1 VGCESSCGRGCYA
14 AVGRTASWKR
24 NFQENGQISWKWSQA
39 RNLPESV
46 QIDLTQLRLPEIP
59 RLMARE
65 KARPKTK
72 TSPRSAVEKKPPV
85 PEVAKAAR
93 QAPRARSEAKS
104 PMEPAREL
112 GESGDSP
119 DVGSALRQ
127 LRSERGLSLDKLA
140 YESRVSRAM
149 LSQIELGRS
158 TPTITVLWR
167 IARALGV
174 PFSALLGGPA
184 PEDPLVFRSTR
195 AKLLKSADGSFSTRA
210 LFPLDRPHTAEFYEL
225 RLAPRGV
232 ELADSHAPGTTENLV
247 VTAGA
252 LEIRLG
258 GMSIELRAGDAT
270 YFQADVPHEY
280 RNPTAHETVAYLV
293 MTYAHRP

>member
-1 VGCESSCGRGCYA
+1 
-14 AVGRTASWKR
+14 
-24 NFQENGQISWKWSQA
+24 
-39 RNLPESV
+39 
-46 QIDLTQLRLPEIP
+46 
-59 RLMARE
+59 MARE
-65 KARPKTK
+65 KTTNKSRNSPRTAAEKK
-72 TSPRSAVEKKPPV
+72 TSAL
-85 PEVAKAAR
+85 EVAKLSK
-93 QAPRARSEAKS
+93 APPRTRGEAKL
-104 PMEPAREL
+104 PAEVATR
-112 GESGDSP
+112 GSAASHDSP

-184 PEDPLVFRSTR
+184 PEDPLVFRAAR

-210 LFPLDRPHTAEFYEL
+210 LFPLDRPHLAEFYEL
-225 RLAPRGV
+225 RLVPRGV
-232 ELADSHAPGTTENLV
+232 EMADSHAPGTTENLV

-258 GMSIELRAGDAT
+258 GLTIDLRAGDAT
-270 YFQADVPHEY
+270 FFQADVPHEY
-280 RNPTAHETVAYLV
+280 RNPTGHDTVAYLV
-293 MTYAHRP
+293 MTYAHKP

>member
-1 VGCESSCGRGCYA
+1 
-14 AVGRTASWKR
+14 
-24 NFQENGQISWKWSQA
+24 
-39 RNLPESV
+39 
-46 QIDLTQLRLPEIP
+46 
-59 RLMARE
+59 MARE
-65 KARPKTK
+65 KARTRSKAQPRTAAEKKSPPPEGTK
-72 TSPRSAVEKKPPV
+72 TARVPARARNDGKASAE
-85 PEVAKAAR
+85 AAR
-93 QAPRARSEAKS
+93 
-104 PMEPAREL
+104 EPVVV
-112 GESGDSP
+112 SDSP

-184 PEDPLVFRSTR
+184 PEDPLVFRSSR

-232 ELADSHAPGTTENLV
+232 ELADSHAPGTTENIV
-247 VTAGA
+247 VTAGT

-258 GMSIELRAGDAT
+258 GMTIDLKVGDAT

-280 RNPTAHETVAYLV
+280 RNPTGHDTVAYLV

>member
-1 VGCESSCGRGCYA
+1 
-14 AVGRTASWKR
+14 
-24 NFQENGQISWKWSQA
+24 
-39 RNLPESV
+39 
-46 QIDLTQLRLPEIP
+46 
-59 RLMARE
+59 MARE
-65 KARPKTK
+65 KPRTKARTA
-72 TSPRSAVEKKPPV
+72 PRIAVEKKPAAAGGK
-85 PEVAKAAR
+85 VARTSAR
-93 QAPRARSEAKS
+93 VRG
-104 PMEPAREL
+104 EPKVSADEARETASS
-112 GESGDSP
+112 GESP

-184 PEDPLVFRSTR
+184 PEDPLVFRAAR
-195 AKLLKSADGSFSTRA
+195 AKLLKSADGTFSTRA
-210 LFPLDRPHTAEFYEL
+210 LFPLDRPHAAEFYEL

-252 LEIRLG
+252 LEIHLPG
-258 GMSIELRAGDAT
+258 TTIELRVGDAT

-280 RNPTAHETVAYLV
+280 RNPTGHDTVAYLV

>member
-1 VGCESSCGRGCYA
+1 
-14 AVGRTASWKR
+14 
-24 NFQENGQISWKWSQA
+24 
-39 RNLPESV
+39 
-46 QIDLTQLRLPEIP
+46 
-59 RLMARE
+59 MARD
-65 KARPKTK
+65 KTRTKSK
-72 TSPRSAVEKKPPV
+72 TSPRTVVDKKPPQPDAAKV
-85 PEVAKAAR
+85 SRASARARAEAKASPNVAK
-93 QAPRARSEAKS
+93 
-104 PMEPAREL
+104 EPATS
-112 GESGDSP
+112 GESP

-184 PEDPLVFRSTR
+184 PEDPLVFRAAR

-232 ELADSHAPGTTENLV
+232 ELADSHAPGTTENIV
-247 VTAGA
+247 VTSGV

-258 GMSIELRAGDAT
+258 GMTIDLKAGDAT

-280 RNPTAHETVAYLV
+280 RNPTGHDTVAYLV

>member
-1 VGCESSCGRGCYA
+1 MSRDKTRTKSKTHARAAADKKAQSADVTKLSKAVARVRGEA
-14 AVGRTASWKR
+14 AVDA
-24 NFQENGQISWKWSQA
+24 
-39 RNLPESV
+39 
-46 QIDLTQLRLPEIP
+46 
-59 RLMARE
+59 
-65 KARPKTK
+65 
-72 TSPRSAVEKKPPV
+72 AVEPV
-85 PEVAKAAR
+85 AAI
-93 QAPRARSEAKS
+93 
-104 PMEPAREL
+104 
-112 GESGDSP
+112 DSP
-119 DVGSALRQ
+119 EVGSALRQ
-127 LRSERGLSLDKLA
+127 LRAERGLSLDKLA

-184 PEDPLVFRSTR
+184 PEDPLVFRAVR
-195 AKLLKSADGSFSTRA
+195 AKLLKSSDGSFSTRA
-210 LFPLDRPHTAEFYEL
+210 LFPLDRPHLAEFYEL

-232 ELADSHAPGTTENLV
+232 EQADAHAPGTSENIV

-252 LEIRLG
+252 LEIRVG
-258 GMSIELRAGDAT
+258 GTTIDLKVGDAT

-280 RNPTAHETVAYLV
+280 HNPTGHETVAYLV

>member
-1 VGCESSCGRGCYA
+1 
-14 AVGRTASWKR
+14 
-24 NFQENGQISWKWSQA
+24 
-39 RNLPESV
+39 
-46 QIDLTQLRLPEIP
+46 
-59 RLMARE
+59 MARE
-65 KARPKTK
+65 KARSKPK
-72 TSPRSAVEKKPPV
+72 TSPRTAPEKKGPA
-85 PEVAKAAR
+85 PEAVKAPKRAAR
-93 QAPRARSEAKS
+93 SVAAPKVQQEA
-104 PMEPAREL
+104 AREPL
-112 GESGDSP
+112 APGDSP

-184 PEDPLVFRSTR
+184 PEDPLVYRAAR

-225 RLAPRGV
+225 RLAPKGV

-258 GMSIELRAGDAT
+258 GVNIDLRAGDAT

>member
-1 VGCESSCGRGCYA
+1 
-14 AVGRTASWKR
+14 
-24 NFQENGQISWKWSQA
+24 
-39 RNLPESV
+39 
-46 QIDLTQLRLPEIP
+46 
-59 RLMARE
+59 MARE

-72 TSPRSAVEKKPPV
+72 TSPRTVAEKKTPMQESP
-85 PEVAKAAR
+85 K
-93 QAPRARSEAKS
+93 APRARVEAKS
-104 PMEPAREL
+104 PSEPARDAVQA
-112 GESGDSP
+112 GEAP

-184 PEDPLVFRSTR
+184 PEDPLVFRANR

-225 RLAPRGV
+225 RLAPRGI

-258 GMSIELRAGDAT
+258 GMTIELRAGDAT
-270 YFQADVPHEY
+270 YFQADLPHEY

>member
-1 VGCESSCGRGCYA
+1 
-14 AVGRTASWKR
+14 
-24 NFQENGQISWKWSQA
+24 
-39 RNLPESV
+39 
-46 QIDLTQLRLPEIP
+46 
-59 RLMARE
+59 MARE
-65 KARPKTK
+65 KARSKSKTN
-72 TSPRSAVEKKPPV
+72 PRTAAEKKPAAS
-85 PEVAKAAR
+85 EVTKPPR
-93 QAPRARSEAKS
+93 PAPRARV
-104 PMEPAREL
+104 EPKVQAEVAREPSS
-112 GESGDSP
+112 SGDSP
-119 DVGSALRQ
+119 DVGSALRH

-174 PFSALLGGPA
+174 PFSALLGDPA
-184 PEDPLVFRSTR
+184 PEDALVFRATR
-195 AKLLKSADGSFSTRA
+195 AKLLKSADGTFSTRA

-225 RLAPRGV
+225 RLAPRSV
-232 ELADSHAPGTTENLV
+232 EMADSHAPGTTENLV

-252 LEIRLG
+252 LEIRAG
-258 GMSIELRAGDAT
+258 SVTIDLRAGDAT

-280 RNPTAHETVAYLV
+280 RNPTAHEAVAYLV

>member
-1 VGCESSCGRGCYA
+1 
-14 AVGRTASWKR
+14 
-24 NFQENGQISWKWSQA
+24 
-39 RNLPESV
+39 
-46 QIDLTQLRLPEIP
+46 
-59 RLMARE
+59 MARE
-65 KARPKTK
+65 KARPKPK
-72 TSPRSAVEKKPPV
+72 TSPRLAAEKKAPAPEAAKVHRQVSRARAEVKV
-85 PEVAKAAR
+85 PLEAAR
-93 QAPRARSEAKS
+93 EA
-104 PMEPAREL
+104 AAA
-112 GESGDSP
+112 GESP

-184 PEDPLVFRSTR
+184 PEDPLVYRSAR

-210 LFPLDRPHTAEFYEL
+210 LFPLDRPHAAEFYEL
-225 RLAPRGV
+225 RLAPKGV
-232 ELADSHAPGTTENLV
+232 ELADSHAPGTTENIV
-247 VTAGA
+247 VTTGA

-258 GMSIELRAGDAT
+258 GMTIDLRTGDAT

-280 RNPTAHETVAYLV
+280 RNPTAHEAVAYLV

>member
-1 VGCESSCGRGCYA
+1 
-14 AVGRTASWKR
+14 
-24 NFQENGQISWKWSQA
+24 
-39 RNLPESV
+39 
-46 QIDLTQLRLPEIP
+46 
-59 RLMARE
+59 MARE
-65 KARPKTK
+65 KARTK
-72 TSPRSAVEKKPPV
+72 SRPAPRTLAEKKPAAATGSKTARTSTRV
-85 PEVAKAAR
+85 RGDAKVTLD
-93 QAPRARSEAKS
+93 E
-104 PMEPAREL
+104 AREP
-112 GESGDSP
+112 SNRGDSP

-184 PEDPLVFRSTR
+184 PEDPLVFRAAR

-252 LEIRLG
+252 LEIGLAG
-258 GMSIELRAGDAT
+258 TTIELRAGDAT

-280 RNPTAHETVAYLV
+280 RNPTGHDAIAYLV
-293 MTYAHRP
+293 MAYSHRP

>member
-1 VGCESSCGRGCYA
+1 
-14 AVGRTASWKR
+14 
-24 NFQENGQISWKWSQA
+24 
-39 RNLPESV
+39 
-46 QIDLTQLRLPEIP
+46 
-59 RLMARE
+59 MARE
-65 KARPKTK
+65 KTRTKSKTQ
-72 TSPRSAVEKKPPV
+72 PRTAADKKLQP
-85 PEVAKAAR
+85 
-93 QAPRARSEAKS
+93 SEATQSARASARVRGEGKGLTGTTL
-104 PMEPAREL
+104 EPVVA
-112 GESGDSP
+112 SDSP

-184 PEDPLVFRSTR
+184 PEDPLVFRAAR

-232 ELADSHAPGTTENLV
+232 EMADSHAPGTTENIV
-247 VTAGA
+247 VTAGT
-252 LEIRLG
+252 LEIRLSA
-258 GMSIELRAGDAT
+258 MTIDLKVGDAT

-280 RNPTAHETVAYLV
+280 RNPTGHDTIAYLV

>member
-1 VGCESSCGRGCYA
+1 
-14 AVGRTASWKR
+14 
-24 NFQENGQISWKWSQA
+24 
-39 RNLPESV
+39 
-46 QIDLTQLRLPEIP
+46 
-59 RLMARE
+59 MARE
-65 KARPKTK
+65 KARPKSK
-72 TSPRSAVEKKPPV
+72 TSPRSAAEKKAPAA
-85 PEVAKAAR
+85 EAAKAPR
-93 QAPRARSEAKS
+93 QASRTLGEPKANA
-104 PMEPAREL
+104 EPAREP
-112 GESGDSP
+112 GVSVDSP

-184 PEDPLVFRSTR
+184 PEDPLVFRSNR

-225 RLAPRGV
+225 RLAARGV
-232 ELADSHAPGTTENLV
+232 EHADSHAPGTTENLV

-252 LEIRLG
+252 LEIRVG
-258 GMSIELRAGDAT
+258 GMSIDLRAGDAT

-280 RNPTAHETVAYLV
+280 RNPGAHETVAYLV

>member
-1 VGCESSCGRGCYA
+1 
-14 AVGRTASWKR
+14 
-24 NFQENGQISWKWSQA
+24 
-39 RNLPESV
+39 
-46 QIDLTQLRLPEIP
+46 
-59 RLMARE
+59 MARE
-65 KARPKTK
+65 KTRTKPKTV
-72 TSPRSAVEKKPPV
+72 PRMAAEKKPAPLE
-85 PEVAKAAR
+85 PA
-93 QAPRARSEAKS
+93 QHPRAGRARAESKPILET
-104 PMEPAREL
+104 PREPTL
-112 GESGDSP
+112 SSDSP

-140 YESRVSRAM
+140 YESGVSRAM

-184 PEDPLVFRSTR
+184 PDDPLVFHASR
-195 AKLLKSADGSFSTRA
+195 AKTLKSADGSFSTRA
-210 LFPLDRPHTAEFYEL
+210 LFPLDRPHAAEFYEL

-232 ELADSHAPGTTENLV
+232 ELADAHAPGTTENIV
-247 VTAGA
+247 VTAGM

-258 GMSIELRAGDAT
+258 GLTIDLKVGDAT

-280 RNPTAHETVAYLV
+280 RNPTGHEVVAYLV

>member
-1 VGCESSCGRGCYA
+1 
-14 AVGRTASWKR
+14 
-24 NFQENGQISWKWSQA
+24 
-39 RNLPESV
+39 
-46 QIDLTQLRLPEIP
+46 
-59 RLMARE
+59 MARE
-65 KARPKTK
+65 KARTK
-72 TSPRSAVEKKPPV
+72 PRNTPRTAAEKKPQPV
-85 PEVAKAAR
+85 EGP
-93 QAPRARSEAKS
+93 QLPRASSRAQSGTKKPAAVPKEAAANSE
-104 PMEPAREL
+104 
-112 GESGDSP
+112 SP

-127 LRSERGLSLDKLA
+127 LRSEQGLSLDKLA
-140 YESRVSRAM
+140 YESGVSRAM
-149 LSQIELGRS
+149 LSQIELARS

-184 PEDPLVFRSTR
+184 PEEPLVFRAAR

-210 LFPLDRPHTAEFYEL
+210 LFPLDRPHSAEFYEL
-225 RLAPRGV
+225 RLAPRGI

-258 GMSIELRAGDAT
+258 GATIELRAGDAT

-280 RNPTAHETVAYLV
+280 RNPTGHDAVAYLV
-293 MTYAHRP
+293 MTYAHRA